1 MKKKLENYKHL
12 IKVFLLVKVTLS
24 MMDHENF
31 LIFQPTLNTFTVPAG
46 VTETIV
52 AWESTWESFS
62 KNEVA

>member
-1 MKKKLENYKHL
+1 
-12 IKVFLLVKVTLS
+12 